1 MEDNTKEKIELKGKD
16 IVFQNANIIVNGKT
30 ILENLN
36 FTIHENETVMICG
49 ATGSGK
55 SILLKTLVGFYE
67 YTGSITIGGVEIR
80 KLNKKA
86 IRENIC
92 LLLQDSYLFSRT
104 IAENIKIL
112 VPTMPYND
120 MVTISKF
127 FMLDDDVQKLKHGYD
142 SKIGREGLALSKGQ
156 KQRLVL
162 VRAFT
167 KVKPIMIFD
176 DSFSAID
183 RMNKKK
189 ILENLLSLEELF
201 TKIVITHD
209 IEYAEKFDKII
220 YLNHGQAFIGTNQ
233 ELLQNE
239 NYKKIYELNQD
250 KIGEEYR

>member
-1 MEDNTKEKIELKGKD
+1 M
-16 IVFQNANIIVNGKT
+16 
-30 ILENLN
+30 N
-36 FTIHENETVMICG
+36 FTINENETVIICG

-67 YTGSITIGGVEIR
+67 YTGSITIGGIEIR
-80 KLNKKA
+80 KLNKKT

-112 VPTMPYND
+112 VPTIPYSD
-120 MVTISKF
+120 MVSISKF
-127 FMLDDDVQKLKHGYD
+127 FMLDDDVQKLKNGYD
-142 SKIGREGLALSKGQ
+142 SKIGRKGISLSKGQ

-167 KVKPIMIFD
+167 KIKPIMIFD
-176 DSFSAID
+176 NSFSAID
-183 RMNKKK
+183 RMNKKQ
-189 ILENLLSLEELF
+189 ILENLLSLQETF

-220 YLNHGQAFIGTNQ
+220 YLNNGQVKVGTSE
-233 ELLQNE
+233 ELLQDE

-250 KIGEEYR
+250 KIGEEYI